1 MLKWIYRISLLGL
14 LALALCFGM
23 YWYVSA
29 YAENE
34 IFEEVV
40 DLPEVRVGL
49 VLGTSDKLSNGRKN
63 LFFLGRIDS
72 AFELYESGKVDKLLL
87 SGDNST
93 EYYNEPQTMKDAL
106 ILKGIPEDDLV
117 LDYAG
122 FRTLDSVVRANE
134 VFGLNEIIIVSQKFH
149 NERAVFIAG
158 NLGMDVYA
166 LNAESPEFE
175 IAPRVFIREVLA
187 RVYLIWDLFI
197 FDTDPKFLGEEI
209 DI

>member
-1 MLKWIYRISLLGL
+1 MLKWIYRIGLLSILILGL
-14 LALALCFGM
+14 CIGM

-34 IFEEVV
+34 LFENAG
-40 DLPEVRVGL
+40 DIPEVRVGL
-49 VLGTSDKLSNGRKN
+49 VLGTSDRLSNGRKN

-72 AFELYESGKVDKLLL
+72 AFELYENGKVEKLLL

-93 EYYNEPQTMKDAL
+93 EFYNEPQTMKEAL
-106 ILKGIPEDDLV
+106 ILKGVPEEDLV
-117 LDYAG
+117 LDFAG

-134 VFGLNEIIIVSQKFH
+134 VFGLNEMIIVSQKFH

-166 LNAESPEFE
+166 LNAKSPDFR

-209 DI
+209 EI